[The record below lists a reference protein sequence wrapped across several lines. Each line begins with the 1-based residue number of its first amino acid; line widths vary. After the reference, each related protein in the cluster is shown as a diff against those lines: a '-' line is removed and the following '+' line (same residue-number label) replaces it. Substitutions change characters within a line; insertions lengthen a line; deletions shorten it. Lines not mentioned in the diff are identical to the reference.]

1 MDFKFI
7 DAETINRK
15 WNNKVYSFFYI
26 DKHKERHTFY
36 GLTERAA
43 KMMYKTFNR
52 DMALYGYLQVGWN
65 KEV

>member
-1 MDFKFI
+1 M
-7 DAETINRK
+7 RK
-15 WNNKVYSFFYI
+15 ENKLYSFFYI

-36 GLTERAA
+36 GLTERVA